1 VKNPRFI
8 SALIA
13 LQYGDRVRIGATAD
27 LTSLRALPAHAPL
40 ANNLN
45 LLHGPQGQGAKMC
58 NTISIPHPGDVSYIS
73 FTCRKVPSAIF
84 SGVEVNH
91 D

>member
-1 VKNPRFI
+1 VSKIPRFI

-27 LTSLRALPAHAPL
+27 LTSLRALPAHFAL

-45 LLHGPQGQGAKMC
+45 LLHGPQGQGAKM
-58 NTISIPHPGDVSYIS
+58 
-73 FTCRKVPSAIF
+73 
-84 SGVEVNH
+84 
-91 D
+91 